1 MKAEEASTKK
11 RVSVS
16 QLRPGVYIASL
27 DQSWFESRFYFHHRM
42 IKDARDIELLKIQG
56 VREVVIDTAR
66 GDDVETPEPVLVE
79 LPAASEVAEEPVVE
93 IIPETQTS
101 PAPDEG
107 LRPWVKGI
115 DAARSIQSD
124 ALVAAQNIF
133 D

>member
-1 MKAEEASTKK
+1 MKTEEESTRK

-16 QLRPGVYIASL
+16 QLKPGVYVASL
-27 DQSWFESRFYFHHRM
+27 DQSWFESKFYFHHRM

-79 LPAASEVAEEPVVE
+79 LPAASEVAEPVVE

-101 PAPDEG
+101 PAPDEE

-124 ALVAAQNIF
+124 ALVA
-133 D
+133 